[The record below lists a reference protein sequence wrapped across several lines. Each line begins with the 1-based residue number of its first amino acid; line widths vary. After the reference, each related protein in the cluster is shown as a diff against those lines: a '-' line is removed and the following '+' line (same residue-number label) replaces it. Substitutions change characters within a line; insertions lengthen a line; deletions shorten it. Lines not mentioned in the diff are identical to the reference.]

1 MSDAPQRER
10 GAVILRKWF
19 KGQAKP
25 GSSKMIGKASMTART
40 GMQGGASGVGLKAYL
55 GLEDDRA
62 AEWQQQQ
69 HQPIFAGATSL
80 IG

>member
-1 MSDAPQRER
+1 
-10 GAVILRKWF
+10 
-19 KGQAKP
+19 
-25 GSSKMIGKASMTART
+25 MIGKASMTART